1 MSGVKTTTV
10 KLPTDTLIKI
20 KAMAVEKG
28 TTQNNIINDLINKGL
43 KATGKNG
50 KIKAK
55 FINNRLPKA
64 KNVTKEYDSLKD
76 MAGIIEVDENI
87 DVNEVIDNIHFK
99 KELY

>member
-1 MSGVKTTTV
+1 MS
-10 KLPTDTLIKI
+10 
-20 KAMAVEKG
+20 VEKG

-43 KATGKNG
+43 KATGKNE

-64 KNVTKEYDSLKD
+64 KNATKQYDSLKD